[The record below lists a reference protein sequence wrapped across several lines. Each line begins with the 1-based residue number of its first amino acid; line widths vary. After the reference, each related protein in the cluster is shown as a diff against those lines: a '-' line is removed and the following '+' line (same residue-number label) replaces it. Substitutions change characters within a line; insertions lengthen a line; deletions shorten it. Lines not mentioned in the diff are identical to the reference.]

1 MSTGNNSQNYHLQVV
16 LEHYCNIKDISRMI
30 RQAVPL
36 LSRSDYESEIR
47 HLVSIAIKSL
57 IVVGDEKI
65 IGLLRKYQDEMV
77 LLVLIERKHVHI
89 L

>member
-1 MSTGNNSQNYHLQVV
+1 VIPNLSIANNSQNYHLQVV

-30 RQAVPL
+30 RQTVPQL
-36 LSRSDYESEIR
+36 NLPRADYESEIR

-57 IVVGDEKI
+57 IVIQDEKV

-77 LLVLIERKHVHI
+77 F
-89 L
+89 